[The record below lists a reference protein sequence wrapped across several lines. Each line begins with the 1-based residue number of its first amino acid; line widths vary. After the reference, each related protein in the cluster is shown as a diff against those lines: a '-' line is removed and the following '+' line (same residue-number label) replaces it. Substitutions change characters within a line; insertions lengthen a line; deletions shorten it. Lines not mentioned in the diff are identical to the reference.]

1 MRSTPERARAK
12 RRDRSEERLKA
23 LAALCETAQERL
35 EKSPGFFASV
45 DPEAIEAYRASGL
58 PEVIG
63 VGPRHKPTG

>member
-1 MRSTPERARAK
+1 MTSTPRRAREN

-23 LAALCETAQERL
+23 LPALNDTAQERL
-35 EKSPGFFASV
+35 DKGSGFFASV

-63 VGPRHKPTG
+63 AMPRRKPAG